1 MNTKISFDFKSIR
14 FKLWAYF
21 ILFAVIILGL
31 VWLLQVYFLDA
42 YYEDMKL
49 KESERMASELL
60 SAFKQDLSLESFSV
74 KLNEISQGG
83 DTYIR
88 VETGDGRI
96 MISPSYGSSSQPF
109 LYRSE
114 TNTLRLKLLDSE
126 FPSYSEIIPGSQDTK
141 TLSYACFLHK
151 ATDRYGSLDASQS
164 LILYMFSPLFPVRS
178 TVSILRTQLTYVT
191 IIALLLA
198 LSLAIYLATRISKP
212 IRNITE
218 SAAEMGRGNYGV
230 KFEGGHY
237 SEITELAETLTE
249 ASQELEKSDMYQKDM
264 IANVSHDLKTPLTMI
279 KSYAEMIRDLS
290 GDNKEK
296 RESHL
301 SVIMDEADRLNLLVD
316 DMLTMSRMQQQ
327 KISLEKSDFDL
338 DESIRAQL
346 NSYDILT
353 EQEGYKIK
361 YESPGSVMVN
371 GDEAKIIQV
380 VSNLINNAVKYCG
393 SDKEIIVKLKK
404 GPKKVRFEVTDH
416 GQGIAPDE
424 INHVWERYYK
434 SSTHHVRPTEGS
446 GLGLSI
452 VKEILTLH
460 RADYGVES
468 KLGEGST
475 FWFELKTKK

>member
-1 MNTKISFDFKSIR
+1 MNTKKKISFDFQSIR

-31 VWLLQVYFLDA
+31 IWMLQIYFLGA

-49 KESERMASELL
+49 KESERMASQLVE
-60 SAFKQDLSLESFSV
+60 AFHADYSLETFSV
-74 KLNEISQGG
+74 KLNEMSIGT

-88 VETGDGRI
+88 VESGDGRI
-96 MISPSYGSSSQPF
+96 IMSPAYGSSSQPY

-114 TNTLRLKLLDSE
+114 TNSLRLKLLDSD
-126 FPSYSEIIPGSQDTK
+126 FPSYSEITTSNKNSK
-141 TLSYACFLHK
+141 TLSYACFLNK
-151 ATDRYGSLDASQS
+151 ATYKDGSIDASRS
-164 LILYMFSPLFPVRS
+164 IVLYMFSPLFPVRS
-178 TVSILRTQLTYVT
+178 TISILRTQLVYVT

-198 LSLAIYLATRISKP
+198 LSLSIYLATRISKP
-212 IRNITE
+212 IQDITD
-218 SAAEMGRGNYGV
+218 SAAEMGRGNYSV
-230 KFEGGHY
+230 KFKGGHF

-249 ASQELEKSDMYQKDM
+249 ASQELEKTDMYQKDL

-301 SVIMDEADRLNLLVD
+301 AVIIDETDRLNLLVD

-327 KISLEKSDFDL
+327 KISLDKSNFDL
-338 DESIRAQL
+338 DEAIKSQL
-346 NSYDILT
+346 SSYDILA
-353 EQEGYKIK
+353 EQEGYKFRYI
-361 YESPGSVMVN
+361 SPGSIFIN
-371 GDEAKIIQV
+371 ADEAKIKQV
-380 VSNLINNAVKYCG
+380 LSNLISNAVKYCG
-393 SDKEIIVKLKK
+393 SDKMIIVTLKRNGK
-404 GPKKVRFEVTDH
+404 RIRCEVTDH

-434 SSTHHVRPTEGS
+434 SSTHHVRPTEGT

-460 RADYGVES
+460 KAEYGVES
-468 KLGEGST
+468 TLGQGAT
-475 FWFELKTKK
+475 FWFEFK

>member
-1 MNTKISFDFKSIR
+1 MNTKKKISFDFQSIR

-31 VWLLQVYFLDA
+31 IWMLQIYFLGA

-49 KESERMASELL
+49 KESERMASQLVE
-60 SAFKQDLSLESFSV
+60 AFHADYSLETFSV
-74 KLNEISQGG
+74 KLNEMSIGT

-88 VETGDGRI
+88 VESGDGRI
-96 MISPSYGSSSQPF
+96 IMSPAYGSSSQPY

-114 TNTLRLKLLDSE
+114 TNSLRLKLLDSD
-126 FPSYSEIIPGSQDTK
+126 FPNYSEITTSNKNSK
-141 TLSYACFLHK
+141 TLSYACFLNK
-151 ATDRYGSLDASQS
+151 ATYKDGSIDASRS
-164 LILYMFSPLFPVRS
+164 IVLYMFSPLFPVRS
-178 TVSILRTQLTYVT
+178 TISILRTQLVYVT

-198 LSLAIYLATRISKP
+198 LSLSIYLATRISKP
-212 IRNITE
+212 IQDITD

-230 KFEGGHY
+230 KFRGGHY

-249 ASQELEKSDMYQKDM
+249 ASQELEKSDMYQKDL

-301 SVIMDEADRLNLLVD
+301 AVIIDETDRLNLLVD
-316 DMLTMSRMQQQ
+316 DMLTMSKMQQQ
-327 KISLEKSDFDL
+327 KMSLDKSNFDL
-338 DESIRAQL
+338 DETIKSQL
-346 NSYDILT
+346 SSYDILA
-353 EQEGYKIK
+353 EQEGYKFK
-361 YESPGSVMVN
+361 YISPGSITIN
-371 GDEAKIIQV
+371 ADEAKIKQV
-380 VSNLINNAVKYCG
+380 LSNLINNAVKYCG
-393 SDKEIIVKLKK
+393 SDKMIIVTLKRNGK
-404 GPKKVRFEVTDH
+404 RIRCEVTDH

-434 SSTHHVRPTEGS
+434 SSTHHVRPTEGT

-460 RADYGVES
+460 KADYGVISE
-468 KLGEGST
+468 EGKGAT
-475 FWFELKTKK
+475 FWFEFK

>member
-49 KESERMASELL
+49 KKSERMASELVN
-60 SAFKQDLSLESFSV
+60 AFNEDYSLESFSLR
-74 KLNEISQGG
+74 LNEISQGS
-83 DTYIR
+83 DTYVR

-96 MISPSYGSSSQPF
+96 VISPSSQSF

-114 TNTLRLKLLDSE
+114 TNSLRLKLLDSE
-126 FPSYSEIIPGSQDTK
+126 FPSYSEIIPGSKDTK
-141 TLSYACFLHK
+141 TLTYARFLHK
-151 ATDRYGSLDASQS
+151 ATDKYGNLDAGNS

-178 TVSILRTQLTYVT
+178 TISILRRQLTYIT

-230 KFEGGHY
+230 PFKGGHY
-237 SEITELAETLTE
+237 TEITELAETLTE
-249 ASQELEKSDMYQKDM
+249 ASQELEKSDMYQKDL

-301 SVIMDEADRLNLLVD
+301 SVIIDEADRLNLLVD
-316 DMLTMSRMQQQ
+316 DMLTMSKMQQQ
-327 KISLEKSDFDL
+327 KIALEKSDFDL
-338 DESIRAQL
+338 DESIRTQI
-346 NSYDILT
+346 NSYDILA
-353 EQEGYKIK
+353 EQEGYKFK
-361 YESPGSVMVN
+361 YESPGTVIIN
-371 GDEAKIIQV
+371 GDEAKIRQV
-380 VSNLINNAVKYCG
+380 IANLVNNAVKYCG
-393 SDKEIIVKLKK
+393 DDKEIIVSLKPL
-404 GPKKVRFEVTDH
+404 GKKVRCEVTDH

-460 RADYGVES
+460 RADYGVDS
-468 KLGEGST
+468 KLGRGTT
-475 FWFELKTKK
+475 FWFELKTK

>member
-1 MNTKISFDFKSIR
+1 MNTKKKISFDFQSIR

-31 VWLLQVYFLDA
+31 IWMLQIYFLGA

-49 KESERMASELL
+49 KESERMASQLVE
-60 SAFKQDLSLESFSV
+60 AFHADYSLETFSV
-74 KLNEISQGG
+74 KLNEMSIGT

-88 VETGDGRI
+88 VESGDGRI
-96 MISPSYGSSSQPF
+96 IMSPAYGSSSQPY

-114 TNTLRLKLLDSE
+114 TNSLRLKLLDSD
-126 FPSYSEIIPGSQDTK
+126 FPSYSEITTSNKNSK
-141 TLSYACFLHK
+141 TLSYACFLNK
-151 ATDRYGSLDASQS
+151 ATYKDGSIDASRS
-164 LILYMFSPLFPVRS
+164 IVLYMFSPLFPVRS
-178 TVSILRTQLTYVT
+178 TISILRTQLVYVT

-198 LSLAIYLATRISKP
+198 LSLSIYLATRISKP
-212 IRNITE
+212 IQDITD
-218 SAAEMGRGNYGV
+218 SAAEMGRGNYSV
-230 KFEGGHY
+230 KFKGGHF

-249 ASQELEKSDMYQKDM
+249 ASQELEKTDMYQKDL

-301 SVIMDEADRLNLLVD
+301 AVIIDETDRLNLLVD

-327 KISLEKSDFDL
+327 KISLDKSNFDL
-338 DESIRAQL
+338 DEAIKSQL
-346 NSYDILT
+346 SSYDILA
-353 EQEGYKIK
+353 EQEGYTFRYI
-361 YESPGSVMVN
+361 SPGSITIN
-371 GDEAKIIQV
+371 ADEAKIKQV
-380 VSNLINNAVKYCG
+380 LSNLISNAVKYCG
-393 SDKEIIVKLKK
+393 SDKMIIVTLKRNGK
-404 GPKKVRFEVTDH
+404 RIRCEVTDH

-434 SSTHHVRPTEGS
+434 SSTHHVRPTEGT

-460 RADYGVES
+460 KAEYGVES
-468 KLGEGST
+468 TLGQGAT
-475 FWFELKTKK
+475 FWFEFK